1 MTSWEQIRESTDNGV
16 PAAARDEV
24 LVVPSSV
31 DATVVVG
38 YLQEWFGRD
47 DARAQVRIVVDDVD
61 EGVLRRESLYD
72 LSASGDR
79 GGLGSGDYS
88 SLPGISTA
96 YVPLHLVCST
106 AGCQMRFTVVSFD
119 PDYPPSC
126 PLHHTPLGLE
136 D

>member
-1 MTSWEQIRESTDNGV
+1 MTGWKQIRDLTDSSV
-16 PAAARDEV
+16 PVAARDEV

-31 DATVVVG
+31 DPTVVVG
-38 YLQEWFGRD
+38 YLQDWFGQD
-47 DARAQVRIVVDDVD
+47 DARHQMRIVVDDVD
-61 EGVLRRESLYD
+61 QGVLRRESLYE

-88 SLPGISTA
+88 SLAGISTA

-106 AGCQMRFTVVSFD
+106 LGCLVRIRAVSFD
-119 PDYPPSC
+119 PDDPPSC

>member
-61 EGVLRRESLYD
+61 EGVLRRESLYE
-72 LSASGDR
+72 LSASRDR
-79 GGLGSGDYS
+79 GGLGSGDYANT
-88 SLPGISTA
+88 PGSSTA

-106 AGCQMRFTVVSFD
+106 AGCQVRVTAVSFD
-119 PDYPPSC
+119 PDDPPSC

-136 D
+136 G